1 MSYEIV
7 KFDKIYAD
15 DIKKIVHPDYA
26 VQVIKSGTYLPSLDR
41 FRQGYERKNDDK
53 SHIINKIK
61 SGDLVM
67 LQAFEAK
74 YHSVFGSSGQ
84 LSMGLSNSL
93 KNKISALY
101 ASGKKRR
108 YVKAYYAPF
117 DPVTNQFDSVP
128 EARSYKPTPKPSL
141 QSPPSAP
148 EPKETTPP
156 VVNMAADRQKVIIDD
171 SPAIFEITDNPNA
184 DGKQP
189 FWESSLLNPVD
200 SGTVYNEMGKKHGV
214 DPDWLKAI
222 AYMENTHGAYDA
234 IPPLN
239 LVITSYRPMNVQYKT
254 WKPIADELGFSEWQI
269 QYRVA
274 CNVEMAA
281 LIIKRIEARVVNPT
295 LEKVASIYNF
305 AGAERTTD
313 YGARVQAIYEA
324 KLWEK

>member
-15 DIKKIVHPDYA
+15 DIKRIVDPDYA
-26 VQVIKSGTYLPSLDR
+26 VQVIKSGTYLASLNH
-41 FRQGYERKNDDK
+41 FSQGYERKNDDH
-53 SHIINKIK
+53 SYIINQIK
-61 SGDLVM
+61 GGSLVM
-67 LQAFEAK
+67 LEAFEAK
-74 YHSVFGSSGQ
+74 YHGILKINGELKMS
-84 LSMGLSNSL
+84 LPTSL
-93 KNKISALY
+93 KHKVSALH

-108 YVKAYYAPF
+108 YVKANYAPF
-117 DPVTNQFDSVP
+117 DPATNQFESAP
-128 EARSYKPTPKPSL
+128 ETHSLKPAPKPSL
-141 QSPPSAP
+141 QSPPSVP
-148 EPKETTPP
+148 ESKENTPP
-156 VVNMAADRQKVIIDD
+156 VINMAADRQKVIIDD

-200 SGTVYNEMGKKHGV
+200 SGTVYNEMGKKYGV
-214 DPDWLKAI
+214 DSDWLKAI

-274 CNVEMAA
+274 SNVEMAA

-305 AGAERTTD
+305 AGAEKTTD